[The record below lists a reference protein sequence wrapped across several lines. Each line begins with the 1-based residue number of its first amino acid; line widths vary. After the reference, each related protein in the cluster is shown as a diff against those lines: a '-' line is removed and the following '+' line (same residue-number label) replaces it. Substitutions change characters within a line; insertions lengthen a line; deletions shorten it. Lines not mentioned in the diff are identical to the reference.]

1 MKAIRLMSVECG
13 RRGGISIRN
22 SLYLSINSPISF
34 ISFTCER
41 FDWFERNSI
50 NQTHL
55 KRRQKSVLRIS
66 VHWVPIARMH
76 IRSNYMTRRSVQTL
90 INYTTARGGI
100 WLDSPQSTSPF
111 VDLRERPN
119 KANWGY
125 AHQLPTTR
133 KRYPS
138 SVHMRCVIKQMR

>member
-13 RRGGISIRN
+13 RRSGISIRN

-34 ISFTCER
+34 ISFTCEQL
-41 FDWFERNSI
+41 DWFERNSI

-111 VDLRERPN
+111 VDLRE
-119 KANWGY
+119 
-125 AHQLPTTR
+125 TE
-133 KRYPS
+133 
-138 SVHMRCVIKQMR
+138 